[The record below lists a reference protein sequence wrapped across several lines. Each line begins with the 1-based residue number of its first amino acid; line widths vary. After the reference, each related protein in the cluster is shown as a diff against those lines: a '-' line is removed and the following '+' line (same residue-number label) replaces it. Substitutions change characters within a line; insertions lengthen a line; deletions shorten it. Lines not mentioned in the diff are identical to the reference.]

1 VEPMGIITK
10 YYPFVDEE
18 TKSILDTLM
27 EGASSYY
34 DFVQRLSAF
43 VLENE
48 VPVNLAYIAAVQA
61 WWCRIEDKK
70 ELIQEKYKDV
80 LCIRPWGYAHASAES
95 DQIRFHDS
103 VVTAIENLTQESVD
117 DWILTELHLL
127 HAHYHFPMFG
137 GIPSLL
143 EPVEKAREL
152 IAANSLLRCFKAQ
165 AYFFDGWSKRVE
177 GNIDSSVATYK
188 RGLEL
193 AESHDD
199 SLHRYMNLGGLGD
212 VLKNVSIKE
221 AAARFEESYSVVQ
234 DLEVPYLESDVLYD
248 SGLVFEVAGEYDLAM
263 ASYLES
269 LKAFEFNES
278 ENDQSLLLIRVH
290 ILMGNSQRALEM
302 INRYIEES
310 SNLETMVFQ
319 LLKAWALAL
328 TDKLG
333 DAERTLET
341 VYSMMIKSGFEQIL
355 GDYYHISGVIE
366 LKRGNFLEALDLIE
380 KAWKIAERVPSGL
393 NQNRALLD
401 LARAEIMLSSQS
413 KDTTKIVAPGEWLC
427 KLEKFATER
436 ELTGIRMQAAL
447 LKSEFYQIH
456 DQLKNAQAVLRDAL
470 DITDS
475 PGVVTLRKKIAKRIL
490 EIDQLIQDEEL
501 VS

>member
-1 VEPMGIITK
+1 MEPMGTITK
-10 YYPFVDEE
+10 YYPFIDEE
-18 TKSILDTLM
+18 SKTILDSLM
-27 EGASSYY
+27 EESTSYY
-34 DFVQRLSAF
+34 DFVQQLCKV

-48 VPVNLAYIAAVQA
+48 VPVNLAYLAAVQV

-70 ELIQEKYKDV
+70 GLIQEKYKDV
-80 LCIRPWGYAHASAES
+80 PCIRPWGYAHASVES

-103 VVTAIENLTQESVD
+103 VVTAIESLMQESVD

-127 HAHYHFPMFG
+127 HAHYHWPMFG
-137 GIPSLL
+137 DIPSLL

-152 IAANSLLRCFKAQ
+152 IAANSLLRCFEAQ
-165 AYFFDGWSKRVE
+165 AYFYDGWSKRVE

-193 AESHDD
+193 AESHDE

-234 DLEVPYLESDVLYD
+234 DLEVPYLEGEVLHD

-263 ASYLES
+263 ATYLES

-278 ENDQSLLLIRVH
+278 ENPQSLPLTRVY
-290 ILMGNSQRALEM
+290 ILMGNSQRALER

-310 SNLETMVFQ
+310 SNLETIVFQ

-341 VYSMMIKSGFEQIL
+341 VYSRMIKSG
-355 GDYYHISGVIE
+355 
-366 LKRGNFLEALDLIE
+366 
-380 KAWKIAERVPSGL
+380 
-393 NQNRALLD
+393 
-401 LARAEIMLSSQS
+401 
-413 KDTTKIVAPGEWLC
+413 
-427 KLEKFATER
+427 
-436 ELTGIRMQAAL
+436 
-447 LKSEFYQIH
+447 
-456 DQLKNAQAVLRDAL
+456 
-470 DITDS
+470 
-475 PGVVTLRKKIAKRIL
+475 
-490 EIDQLIQDEEL
+490 
-501 VS
+501 

>member
-1 VEPMGIITK
+1 VEPLGIITK
-10 YYPFVDEE
+10 YYPFIDDVSK
-18 TKSILDTLM
+18 TILDSLM
-27 EGASSYY
+27 DKSSSYY
-34 DFVQRLSAF
+34 DFVQQLYKV

-48 VPVNLAYIAAVQA
+48 VPVNLAYLAAVHA
-61 WWCRIEDKK
+61 WWCRLE
-70 ELIQEKYKDV
+70 EPMNQIQEKYKDV
-80 LCIRPWGYAHASAES
+80 HHILPWGYAHASLES

-103 VVTAIENLTQESVD
+103 VVTAIESSMQESID

-137 GIPSLL
+137 DIPSLL

-152 IAANSLLRCFKAQ
+152 MAANPLLRCFEAEAC
-165 AYFFDGWSKRVE
+165 AYDGWSKRVE
-177 GNIDSSVATYK
+177 GDIDSSVATYE

-193 AESHDD
+193 AESYDE
-199 SLHRYMNLGGLGD
+199 SLHRMLNLGGLGD

-234 DLEVPYLESDVLYD
+234 DLEVPYLEGAVLHN
-248 SGLVFEVAGEYDLAM
+248 SGLLFEVAGEYDLAM
-263 ASYLES
+263 ATHLES
-269 LKAFEFNES
+269 LKALEFNES
-278 ENDQSLLLIRVH
+278 ENYLSLPLTRVY

-302 INRYIEES
+302 VDRYCEYVEPIE
-310 SNLETMVFQ
+310 TITVQ

-341 VYSMMIKSGFEQIL
+341 AYSMIIKSGFEQLL

-366 LKRGNFLEALDLIE
+366 LRKGNFLDAIGTIE

-401 LARAEIMLSSQS
+401 LARAEILLDNQS
-413 KDTTKIVAPGEWLC
+413 IDDTKVVASGKWLC
-427 KLEKFATER
+427 KLEDFAVQR
-436 ELTGIRMQAAL
+436 ELPGIRIQAAL
-447 LKSEFYQIH
+447 LKSELYQNH
-456 DQLKNAQAVLRDAL
+456 GQLKDAHATLQDAL
-470 DITDS
+470 NITDS
-475 PGVVTLRKKIAKRIL
+475 LGVVTLRKKIAERL
-490 EIDQLIQDEEL
+490 HDLNQLITEA
-501 VS
+501 